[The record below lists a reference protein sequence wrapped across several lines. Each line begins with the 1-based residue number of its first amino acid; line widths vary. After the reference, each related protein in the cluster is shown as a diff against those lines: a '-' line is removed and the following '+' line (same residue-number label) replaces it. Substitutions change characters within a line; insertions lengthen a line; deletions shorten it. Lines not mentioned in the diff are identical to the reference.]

1 MLILLS
7 IVYQFVESLLL
18 EINFTES
25 RVYIVRLDNDN
36 ISNLLEKRYIY
47 IYIYRHVVFLSNSTI
62 T

>member
-18 EINFTES
+18 EINFTEL

-36 ISNLLEKRYIY
+36 VSNLLGKK
-47 IYIYRHVVFLSNSTI
+47 YIYRHVVFLSNSTI